1 MCKIVKFRR
10 VEDMVKLT
18 ETFAPLLC
26 FQTYYIFFVSHA
38 LNIRADMFCTTLV

>member
-1 MCKIVKFRR
+1 MCEIVKFRR

-26 FQTYYIFFVSHA
+26 FQTYHIFFVSHA
-38 LNIRADMFCTTLV
+38 LNIRAGLFCTRLV